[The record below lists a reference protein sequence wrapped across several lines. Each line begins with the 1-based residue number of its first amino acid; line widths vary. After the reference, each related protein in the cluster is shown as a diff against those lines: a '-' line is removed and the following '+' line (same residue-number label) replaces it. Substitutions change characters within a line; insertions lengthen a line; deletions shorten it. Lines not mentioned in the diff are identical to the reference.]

1 MVFGTL
7 LWISNSGSSRQL
19 NNIIQQTATAAADAA
34 QRIAR
39 HIKRTGLVL
48 SETFSDDLGANV
60 FFKLENLQTTGSF
73 KLRGAT
79 NRLMTL
85 TEEELA
91 KGCVA
96 ASSGNHGAAVACAM
110 QELGAT
116 GVIFVPEQTSD
127 VKVDKIRSYGGDV
140 RYFGID
146 GLDTEQHAR
155 EYAEQNDMLYL
166 SPYNDEQVIAGQGT
180 CGIEILEQLPDI
192 DAVFIAV
199 GGGGL
204 IGGVGSVLKAS
215 NPDIA
220 VYGCQPKA
228 SAVMARS
235 VEAGEILDIPSEA
248 TISDGTAGG
257 IEAGAITFPLN
268 QSVVDEFVIVDEQQ
282 IAAAMRLYIGCEY
295 HVIEGAAGVAVAGL
309 LAKKEAIAGQNVVVI
324 ICGGNIAEDKLNA
337 VMGKN

>member
-1 MVFGTL
+1 MKSVV
-7 LWISNSGSSRQL
+7 RQ
-19 NNIIQQTATAAADAA
+19 TAAAAVDAA
-34 QRIAR
+34 ERIAGR
-39 HIKRTGLVL
+39 IERTELVR
-48 SETFSDDLGANV
+48 SEAFSDALGAKV

-110 QELGAT
+110 QKLGMS
-116 GVIFVPEQTSD
+116 GVIFVPEQTPD

-140 RYFGID
+140 QYFGTD

-155 EYAEQNDMLYL
+155 EYAKQEGMLYL

-180 CGIEILEQLPDI
+180 CGVEMLEQLPEV
-192 DAVFIAV
+192 DAVFVAV

-204 IGGVGSVLKAS
+204 IGGVGSVLKAR
-215 NPDIA
+215 NPDIK

-228 SAVMARS
+228 SAVMAHS
-235 VEAGEILDIPSEA
+235 VEAGEILDMQSEA
-248 TISDGTAGG
+248 TLSDGTAGG
-257 IEAGAITFPLN
+257 IEAGAITLPLN
-268 QSVVDEFVIVDEQQ
+268 QAVVDEFVIVDEQQ
-282 IAAAMRLYIGCEY
+282 IAAAMRLYVGRER
-295 HVIEGAAGVAVAGL
+295 HAIEGAAGVAVAGL
-309 LAKKEAIAGQNVVVI
+309 LAKKEEISGQNVVVI
-324 ICGGNIAEDKLNA
+324 VCGGNIAEDKLDA
-337 VMGKN
+337 VLNNS